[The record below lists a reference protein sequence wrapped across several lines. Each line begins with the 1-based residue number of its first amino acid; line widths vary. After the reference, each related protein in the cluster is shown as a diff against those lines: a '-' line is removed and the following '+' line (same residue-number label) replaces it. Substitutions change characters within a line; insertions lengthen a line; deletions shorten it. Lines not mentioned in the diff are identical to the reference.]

1 MKIGDAAYRAA
12 KYRLKSGINSAAENF
27 KYRPNALDDIEAD
40 LEYALAAV
48 KELADAEHKER
59 NDAWDAMYGRK

>member
-1 MKIGDAAYRAA
+1 MDAP
-12 KYRLKSGINSAAENF
+12 KYRLKNAISSLADNM

-48 KELADAEHKER
+48 KEMIAREAKER
-59 NDAWDAMYGRK
+59 IEAWDAMHGRKYK